1 MTIGRDA
8 KKFSLHPKVPD
19 PRDPLLSNIKRA
31 TPGPGTYKHI
41 QMDKEGKYI
50 NSNFS

>member
-8 KKFSLHPKVPD
+8 KKFSMYPKIKD
-19 PRDPLLSNIKRA
+19 PRDPLTLNIKKA

-41 QMDKEGKYI
+41 QMDKEG
-50 NSNFS
+50 